1 MLVRLR
7 GRVIGINK
15 NHRHQKEMRIQI
27 ASDLHLE
34 SRPKQTFET
43 LLDVAAPC
51 LALLGDIAPINHP
64 NLKAF
69 LEWCSSRWK
78 MILYIPGKTECVDE
92 MFKPEEAVRM
102 LKIMAAPYK
111 NVNVMFRDSFYTD
124 DGLIILGCPFW
135 SFDPKESRAF
145 RDLHKGDLE
154 WIRSVI
160 KQYTNP
166 FLILTHFGP
175 VSWVQDE
182 SGETDPNTAPIFT
195 ETELLLRAPIVTW
208 AFGHC
213 HNYLEYSKIWSKANG
228 IPRSI
233 MLVCNGLGPR
243 KARFV
248 QGAAI
253 TEYRKDA
260 VLRIDP
266 KLYGEGAPAF

>member
-1 MLVRLR
+1 
-7 GRVIGINK
+7 
-15 NHRHQKEMRIQI
+15 MRIQI

-43 LLDVAAPC
+43 MLDVGIAPC
-51 LALLGDIAPINHP
+51 LALLGDIAPVNNA

-69 LEWCSSRWK
+69 IEWCSKNWE
-78 MILYIPGKTECVDE
+78 MVLYVPGKAECEDD
-92 MFKPEEAVRM
+92 FLKPEECVRL
-102 LKIMAAPYK
+102 LKILVAPYK

-135 SFDPKESRAF
+135 TFDPKEKRVF
-145 RDLHKGDLE
+145 RDLHRGDLA
-154 WIRSVI
+154 WIQSII

-182 SGETDPNTAPIFT
+182 AGEMDPNTSPIFT
-195 ETELLLRAPIVTW
+195 EIELLLRAPIVTW

-213 HNYLEYSKIWSKANG
+213 HTYLEYTKVWSKANG
-228 IPRSI
+228 VPQSI

-243 KARFV
+243 RARFI
-248 QGAAI
+248 QGSKITDYRTDAI
-253 TEYRKDA
+253 
-260 VLRIDP
+260 LRINP
-266 KLYGEGAPAF
+266 QNSV